1 MGDDVFI
8 EVPSAPGYAVSN
20 KGLVLNLK
28 RYRLLSPT
36 ITDAGYCQVTIS
48 LKGGRRSTRYVHQL
62 VSEVFL
68 ADWRPGVRVGH
79 VDHVRANNS
88 VANLYVMGAPSAPRT
103 HYASPRLNARS
114 IRIEETGEVFR
125 TAYDCAERINGHATN
140 VYAVLRGERRTHR
153 GYTFR
158 YIDHNEP

>member
-1 MGDDVFI
+1 MDDEVFR
-8 EVPSAPGYAVSN
+8 EVPSTPGYAVSDR
-20 KGLVLNLK
+20 GLVLNLK
-28 RYRLLSPT
+28 SMRLLTPS
-36 ITDAGYCQVTIS
+36 ITDAGYSQVSITR
-48 LKGGRRSTRYVHQL
+48 KGGHRSTKYVHQL
-62 VSEVFL
+62 MAEAFL
-68 ADWRPGVRVGH
+68 EDWRPGVRIGH
-79 VDHVRANNS
+79 YDGARANN
-88 VANLYVMGAPSAPRT
+88 VVGNLFVMGTPSAPRT

-158 YIDHNEP
+158 YVDNPKT